1 MHEKKPAF
9 SRTCESLGINPDGEY
24 SPTIVECLNIL
35 VKKVPPENTTH
46 RSFLLSKIM
55 NGFSTKQLNAA
66 ITYLSK
72 HQSSTIDEVDF
83 DKACGIG
90 VTYTEKEIS
99 QALTK
104 ALAKPDSIKNPYQ
117 IVSLMGRDLP
127 WAEHDLLLKIATE
140 QFAEIEKARVTT
152 SDSLVDNTTDKVS
165 ETQQSKDLSPTGSI
179 HVPPIAQVL
188 SAIPEKNRYE
198 QLCKYKWQHNDFLK
212 NLGASVLT
220 RFPPEPN
227 GYLHLG
233 HAKAMFISFN
243 YAILHNGKTYLRM
256 DDTNPEA
263 ESKEYIDSIMAS
275 IKWLGHKPFKF
286 THTSDYFQRL
296 YDVAVELIRQGKAY
310 ACDQTV
316 EEVAKYR
323 EERLDPP
330 GRQRSVQENLRI
342 FEGMKCGLYKESQ
355 YTLRLKIDMQS
366 DNPNMRD
373 PIAYRIKYCKHP
385 LTGSTWCIY
394 PSYDFSHCLVDA
406 FEHITHS
413 LCTLEFG
420 IRRESYDWVTHNVHD
435 FRTSDRFDVGYRPM
449 QWEFSRLNITHN
461 VMSKRRLLTLV
472 NNKLVMG
479 WDDPRLLTLDG
490 LKRRGYTPTS
500 INTFCQVVGIS
511 RSAQTI
517 DYRLLEHVLRLE
529 LDPIVERAMAV
540 MSPVRVELLDF
551 GSDPLDTAPISY
563 SLHPKNSEMGT
574 EEIKLERILYID
586 AEDFCETNTS
596 DFFRLAPGQPVGLRY
611 GPLIVVDHLER
622 KALKNG
628 DIELILY
635 CTHSWCPEE
644 KEEVSK
650 KLKAEKKQLTHIHW
664 VSETGS
670 RIAEVRLFDKLFK
683 SANPYDVEGD
693 WIDDINP
700 TSMVVCSRARVP
712 KYVAEQAKNGASFKR
727 YQFERNGYF
736 IVDTSSTAKHLIFNR
751 IVELRGTFVPPT
763 N

>member
-1 MHEKKPAF
+1 MHEKKSAF
-9 SRTCESLGINPDGEY
+9 SKTCESLGIDPNAEY
-24 SPTIVECLNIL
+24 SSSTIECLNIL
-35 VKKVPPENTTH
+35 VKKVPQDRLAH
-46 RSFLLSKIM
+46 RSFLLSKVM
-55 NGFSTKQLNAA
+55 SGFSTKQLNAA
-66 ITYLSK
+66 IAYLASN
-72 HQSSTIDEVDF
+72 QSPTINEVEF

-99 QALTK
+99 SALDK

-117 IVSLMGRDLP
+117 LVSLMGRDLP
-127 WAEHDLLLKIATE
+127 WAEHGFLLNLATE
-140 QFAEIEKARVTT
+140 KFAELEKMRMTAHSCEEDVITMKT
-152 SDSLVDNTTDKVS
+152 S
-165 ETQQSKDLSPTGSI
+165 EAAQSKDSPPTGSI

-188 SAIPEKNRYE
+188 SAIPKQNRYE
-198 QLCKYKWQHNDFLK
+198 QLLKYKWQHKDFLK
-212 NLGASVLT
+212 NLGVSVLT

-243 YAILHNGKTYLRM
+243 YALLNNGKTYLRM

-263 ESKEYIDSIMAS
+263 ESKEYIDSILAS
-275 IKWLGHKPFKF
+275 IEWLGHKPFKF

-296 YDVAVELIRQGKAY
+296 YDVAVELVRQSKAY
-310 ACDQTV
+310 VCDQTV

-330 GRQRSVQENLRI
+330 GRKRSIQENLRI

-373 PIAYRIKYCKHP
+373 PIAYRIKYCRHP
-385 LTGSTWCIY
+385 LTGSAWCIY
-394 PSYDFSHCLVDA
+394 PSYDFSHCLIDA

-435 FRTSDRFDVGYRPM
+435 FRTSDGFDVGYRPM
-449 QWEFSRLNITHN
+449 QWEFSRLNITYN

-472 NNKLVMG
+472 DKKIVMG

-490 LKRRGYTPTS
+490 LRRRGYTPSS

-511 RSAQTI
+511 RNAQTI

-529 LDPIVERAMAV
+529 LDPIAERAMAV
-540 MSPVRVELLDF
+540 TSPIRVELLDF
-551 GSDPLDTAPISY
+551 GSDPLDTVPISY

-586 AEDFCETNTS
+586 AEDFCENNTP

-611 GPLIVVDHLER
+611 GPLLLVDHFER
-622 KALKNG
+622 RTLKGG
-628 DIELILY
+628 DTELVLY
-635 CTHSWCPEE
+635 CTHSWCPEK
-644 KEEVSK
+644 KEEASK
-650 KLKAEKKQLTHIHW
+650 RLKAEKKQLTHIHW
-664 VSETGS
+664 ISETGS
-670 RIAEVRLFDKLFK
+670 RVAEVRLFDKLFK
-683 SANPYDVEGD
+683 SANPYEVEGD

-700 TSMVVCSRARVP
+700 NSMVVCPRARVP
-712 KYVAEQAKNGASFKR
+712 RYVAEQAKNNTSPKR
-727 YQFERNGYF
+727 YQFERSGYF
-736 IVDTSSTAKHLIFNR
+736 IVDTSSTAKHLVFNR

>member
-1 MHEKKPAF
+1 MHEKRSAF
-9 SRTCESLGINPDGEY
+9 SKTCESLGIDPDAEY
-24 SPTIVECLNIL
+24 SPAAIECLNIL
-35 VKKVPPENTTH
+35 VKKVSSENTAH
-46 RSFLLSKIM
+46 RSLLISRIM
-55 NGFSTKQLNAA
+55 GGFSTKQLNAA
-66 ITYLSK
+66 IAYLAK
-72 HQSSTIDEVDF
+72 NQSSNINEVEL

-99 QALTK
+99 RALSK
-104 ALAKPDSIKNPYQ
+104 ALAKPDNIKNPYQ
-117 IVSLMGRDLP
+117 IVSLMGKDLP
-127 WAEHDLLLKIATE
+127 WAEHDFLLKIANEKFT
-140 QFAEIEKARVTT
+140 EIEKTRAAANVLAA
-152 SDSLVDNTTDKVS
+152 DSTAKRTS
-165 ETQQSKDLSPTGSI
+165 ETAQSKDSLPVGSI
-179 HVPPIAQVL
+179 QVPPIAQVL
-188 SAIPEKNRYE
+188 SAIPKKNRYE
-198 QLCKYKWQHNDFLK
+198 QLCKYKWQHHDFLK
-212 NLGASVLT
+212 GLGVDVLT

-243 YAILHNGKTYLRM
+243 YAALNNGKTYLRM

-275 IKWLGHKPFKF
+275 IKWLGHSPFKF

-296 YDVAVELIRQGKAY
+296 YDVAVELVRQGKAY
-310 ACDQTV
+310 VCDQTV
-316 EEVAKYR
+316 EDVAKYR

-330 GRQRSVQENLRI
+330 GRQRSIQENLRL

-385 LTGSTWCIY
+385 LTGSAWCIY
-394 PSYDFSHCLVDA
+394 PSYDFSHCLIDA

-413 LCTLEFG
+413 LCTLEFS

-435 FRTSDRFDVGYRPM
+435 FRTSDGFDVGYRPM

-472 NNKLVMG
+472 DRKLVMG

-490 LKRRGYTPTS
+490 LRRRGYTPSS
-500 INTFCQVVGIS
+500 INTFCQAVGIS

-517 DYRLLEHVLRLE
+517 DYRLLEQVLRLE
-529 LDPIVERAMAV
+529 LDPVVERAMAV
-540 MSPVRVELLDF
+540 ISPLRVELLDF
-551 GSDPLDTAPISY
+551 GSDPLDTITISY
-563 SLHPKNSEMGT
+563 NLHPKNSEMGT
-574 EEIKLERILYID
+574 EEIKLERVFYID
-586 AEDFCETNTS
+586 TDDFCETNAP

-611 GPLIVVDHLER
+611 GPMIIVDRLER
-622 KALKNG
+622 RTLKNG
-628 DIELILY
+628 DSELVIY
-635 CTHSWCPEE
+635 CTHSWCPEK

-664 VSETGS
+664 LPETGS
-670 RIAEVRLFDKLFK
+670 RVAEVRLFDKLFK
-683 SANPYDVEGD
+683 SANPYEVEGD
-693 WIDDINP
+693 WIDDLNP
-700 TSMVVCSRARVP
+700 ASMVVCPKARVP
-712 KYVAEQAKNGASFKR
+712 KYVAEQAKNGASKR

-736 IVDTSSTAKHLIFNR
+736 IADTSSTAKHLVFNR

>member
-1 MHEKKPAF
+1 MHEKKSAF
-9 SRTCESLGINPDGEY
+9 SKTCESLGIDPSAEY
-24 SPTIVECLNIL
+24 SPTAIECLNIL
-35 VKKVPPENTTH
+35 AKKVPSENTIH
-46 RSFLLSKIM
+46 RSLLISKIM
-55 NGFSTKQLNAA
+55 DGFSTKQLNAA
-66 ITYLSK
+66 IAYLATS
-72 HQSSTIDEVDF
+72 QSTAINEAEL

-99 QALTK
+99 RALDK
-104 ALAKPDSIKNPYQ
+104 ALVKPNAIKNPYQ

-140 QFAEIEKARVTT
+140 KFAEIEKTRVVANITAPSSATKNT
-152 SDSLVDNTTDKVS
+152 SEATQAKDSLAA
-165 ETQQSKDLSPTGSI
+165 GSI
-179 HVPPIAQVL
+179 HVPPITQVL
-188 SAIPEKNRYE
+188 SAIPRKNRYE
-198 QLCKYKWQHNDFLK
+198 QLCKYKWQHHDFLK
-212 NLGASVLT
+212 TLGVSVLT

-243 YAILHNGKTYLRM
+243 YAAINNGKTYLRM

-263 ESKEYIDSIMAS
+263 ESEEYINSIMAS
-275 IKWLGHKPFKF
+275 IEWLGHKPFKF

-296 YDVAVELIRQGKAY
+296 YDVAFELVRQGKAY
-310 ACDQTV
+310 VCDQTV

-330 GRQRSVQENLRI
+330 GRQRSVQENLRL

-385 LTGSTWCIY
+385 LTGSSWCIY
-394 PSYDFSHCLVDA
+394 PSYDFSHCLIDA

-413 LCTLEFG
+413 LCTLEFS

-435 FRTSDRFDVGYRPM
+435 FRTSDGFDVGYRPM

-472 NNKLVMG
+472 EKKLVMG

-490 LKRRGYTPTS
+490 LKRRGYTPSS
-500 INTFCQVVGIS
+500 INTFCQIVGIS

-529 LDPIVERAMAV
+529 LDPLVERAMAV
-540 MSPVRVELLDF
+540 ISPLRVELLDF
-551 GSDPLDTAPISY
+551 GSDPLDTTPISY
-563 SLHPKNSEMGT
+563 CLHPKNSDMGT
-574 EEIKLERILYID
+574 EEIKLERVFYID
-586 AEDFCETNTS
+586 ADDFCETNAP
-596 DFFRLAPGQPVGLRY
+596 DFFRLAPGQPAGLRY
-611 GPLIVVDHLER
+611 GPLIIVDHIER
-622 KALKNG
+622 RTLKNG
-628 DIELILY
+628 NSELVIY
-635 CTHSWCPEE
+635 CTHSWCPEK
-644 KEEVSK
+644 KEDISK

-664 VSETGS
+664 VPETGS
-670 RIAEVRLFDKLFK
+670 RMAEVRLFDKLFK
-683 SANPYDVEGD
+683 SANPYEVEGD

-700 TSMVVCSRARVP
+700 ASMVVCPKARVP
-712 KYVAEQAKNGASFKR
+712 KYVAEQVKNDASKR

-751 IVELRGTFVPPT
+751 IVELRGTFVPLP

>member
-1 MHEKKPAF
+1 MHEKKSAF
-9 SRTCESLGINPDGEY
+9 SKTCESLGIDPSAEY
-24 SPTIVECLNIL
+24 SPTAIECLNIL
-35 VKKVPPENTTH
+35 AKKVPSENTIH
-46 RSFLLSKIM
+46 RSLLISKIM
-55 NGFSTKQLNAA
+55 DGFSTKQLNAA
-66 ITYLSK
+66 IAYLATS
-72 HQSSTIDEVDF
+72 QSTAINEAEL

-99 QALTK
+99 RALDK
-104 ALAKPDSIKNPYQ
+104 ALVKPNAIKNPYQ

-127 WAEHDLLLKIATE
+127 WAEHDFLLKIATE
-140 QFAEIEKARVTT
+140 KFAEIEKTRVVANVTT
-152 SDSLVDNTTDKVS
+152 PSSATKNTSEATQAKDSLAA
-165 ETQQSKDLSPTGSI
+165 GSI
-179 HVPPIAQVL
+179 HVPPITQVL
-188 SAIPEKNRYE
+188 SAIPRKNRYE
-198 QLCKYKWQHNDFLK
+198 QLCKYKWQHHDFLK
-212 NLGASVLT
+212 TLGVSVLT

-243 YAILHNGKTYLRM
+243 YAAINNGKTYLRM

-263 ESKEYIDSIMAS
+263 ESEEYINSIMAS
-275 IKWLGHKPFKF
+275 IEWLGHKPFKF

-296 YDVAVELIRQGKAY
+296 YDVAFELVRQGKAY
-310 ACDQTV
+310 VCDQTV

-330 GRQRSVQENLRI
+330 GRQRSVQENLRL

-385 LTGSTWCIY
+385 LTGSSWCIY
-394 PSYDFSHCLVDA
+394 PSYDFSHCLIDA

-413 LCTLEFG
+413 LCTLEFS

-435 FRTSDRFDVGYRPM
+435 FRTSDGFDVGYRPM

-472 NNKLVMG
+472 EKKLVMG

-490 LKRRGYTPTS
+490 LKRRGYTPSS
-500 INTFCQVVGIS
+500 INTFCQIVGIS

-529 LDPIVERAMAV
+529 LDPLVERAMAV
-540 MSPVRVELLDF
+540 ISPLRVELLDF
-551 GSDPLDTAPISY
+551 GSDPLDTTPISY
-563 SLHPKNSEMGT
+563 CLHPKNSDMGT
-574 EEIKLERILYID
+574 EEIKLERVFYID
-586 AEDFCETNTS
+586 ADDFCETNAP
-596 DFFRLAPGQPVGLRY
+596 DFFRLAPGQPAGLRY
-611 GPLIVVDHLER
+611 GPLIIVDHIER
-622 KALKNG
+622 RTLKNG
-628 DIELILY
+628 NSELVIY
-635 CTHSWCPEE
+635 CTHSWCPEK
-644 KEEVSK
+644 KEDISK

-664 VSETGS
+664 VPETGS
-670 RIAEVRLFDKLFK
+670 RMAEVRLFDKLFK
-683 SANPYDVEGD
+683 SANPYEVEGD

-700 TSMVVCSRARVP
+700 ASMVVCPKARVP
-712 KYVAEQAKNGASFKR
+712 KYVAEQVKNDASKR

-751 IVELRGTFVPPT
+751 IVELRGTFVPLP